1 MILITEKYKRKDLYL
16 DKGSGNLRQSNGIR
30 KECTM
35 KVSIGIVH
43 YDAEHPCCVEALLD
57 RADAMMYTHKRQR
70 GLEKETIPLI
80 EDKAS

>member
-1 MILITEKYKRKDLYL
+1 MQLE
-16 DKGSGNLRQSNGIR
+16 GIH
-30 KECTM
+30 
-35 KVSIGIVH
+35 SHIHIGMAH

-80 EDKAS
+80 EDKASWSCFYERMEDCDG